1 MTIKTDHGSFEVREL
16 TFADRRVLHR
26 LEIKAV
32 DLKTGEMDTSEF
44 YEVLEWVMNK
54 AFKDPEKELAA
65 LDDNKIDEVLI
76 AIYNR
81 YKQGVAKK
89 KN

>member
-16 TFADRRVLHR
+16 TFADRRKLHR
-26 LEIKAV
+26 LEVQAV
-32 DLKTGEMDTSEF
+32 DLKTGEMDTNQF
-44 YEVLEWVMNK
+44 YNVLEWVMEHAFEDVEK
-54 AFKDPEKELAA
+54 ALAH

-76 AIYNR
+76 AIYNS

>member
-1 MTIKTDHGSFEVREL
+1 MTIKTDHGSFEVHEL
-16 TFADRRVLHR
+16 TFADRRALHR

-32 DLKTGEMDTSEF
+32 DLKTGEMDTSQF
-44 YEVLEWVMNK
+44 YEVLEWVMNH
-54 AFKDPEKELAA
+54 AFKDPEKELAK
-65 LDDNKIDEVLI
+65 LDDNQIDEVLI
-76 AIYNR
+76 AIYNG